1 MATLMDRAE
10 GRQALPEEPIR
21 VSLKFE
27 LEVDLI
33 VDYEVEVDLKVDLK
47 LIEYVSAFQSTRLCG
62 GEGHSVWGVCLHK
75 QCCQVSEKCWEF
87 N

>member
-1 MATLMDRAE
+1 MQRMATLMDRAE

-47 LIEYVSAFQSTRLCG
+47 LI
-62 GEGHSVWGVCLHK
+62 
-75 QCCQVSEKCWEF
+75 
-87 N
+87 